1 MARAQLSLKR
11 IAIDK
16 AQGTLLVAVSVAV
29 FVSIFSLVG
38 IKALIGQ
45 ASYQSKVIKKQEK
58 ARDQMKKNLVE
69 AKKLNTTYQEF
80 ANTPENILGGNP
92 NGSGDHDGENARIVL
107 DALPGKYDFP
117 ALATSVEKMLKDNN
131 IALSSLTGTDDEVS
145 QSAAKNTDT
154 PKAVEIPFSVEA
166 DVSSQNASNFV
177 SLFERSIRPM
187 QVKKITVNGNQDQ
200 LKVAL
205 DMKTFYQPD
214 TIFTVR
220 KEVVKTSGSKTPAK
234 SKGATKR

>member
-92 NGSGDHDGENARIVL
+92 NGNGYRDWE
-107 DALPGKYDFP
+107 
-117 ALATSVEKMLKDNN
+117 
-131 IALSSLTGTDDEVS
+131 TDRKS
-145 QSAAKNTDT
+145 
-154 PKAVEIPFSVEA
+154 
-166 DVSSQNASNFV
+166 
-177 SLFERSIRPM
+177 
-187 QVKKITVNGNQDQ
+187 TV
-200 LKVAL
+200 
-205 DMKTFYQPD
+205 
-214 TIFTVR
+214 
-220 KEVVKTSGSKTPAK
+220 
-234 SKGATKR
+234 